1 MKIPHLLLG
10 VSVLIA
16 SSGLTVMSVQA
27 QDETAQEERRA
38 AFAERREER
47 QAEYAERW
55 AALVDANPMVA
66 EEIEALR
73 AERQAAEEQRRA
85 EFAAKYP
92 NLAQAL
98 EEESFDRR
106 LLAGP
111 EGPSRFEGMERRRSE
126 AARGSRRGNG
136 PRR

>member
-38 AFAERREER
+38 AFAERREEK
-47 QAEYAERW
+47 YAERW